1 MLPRS
6 APFPTIVGGDKVSY
20 SHAAQTDL
28 TLAVREDDLELL
40 ILIYILG
47 AGTTHLHTK
56 STLLCFDLFY
66 FMHEYFACTL
76 YMPGVCGGQKTP
88 DLLEL

>member
-6 APFPTIVGGDKVSY
+6 APFRTIVGGDKVSY
-20 SHAAQTDL
+20 SQAQTGFP
-28 TLAVREDDLELL
+28 LAVREDDLELL
-40 ILIYILG
+40 ILFYILG

-66 FMHEYFACTL
+66 FMHEYFTCTL

-88 DLLEL
+88 DPLEL